1 MYGMF
6 RQILKKDVESIVIGW
21 KKMI

>member
-1 MYGMF
+1 MFGMF
-6 RQILKKDVESIVIGW
+6 RQILKKDVEFIVIGW